1 MPMNCPLNSIRPTA
15 LSAQR
20 GFTLVE
26 ALVAMAIFMI
36 GFSGLYVFFNFSQQS
51 VIESERRMY
60 LNLMGDR
67 IIQTIAAESQRSAT
81 DSLNPFATTSA
92 YAGSLNACAYSDT
105 DIRQEWCKD
114 LNTNVG
120 PYNASSGK
128 ENRLVE
134 LINDGTGLIVNVSL
148 IISDGKVSA
157 YFTRKLRHL

>member
-1 MPMNCPLNSIRPTA
+1 MLTIYPTHSIRSKVPA
-15 LSAQR
+15 AQR

-36 GFSGLYVFFNFSQQS
+36 GFGGLYVFFNLSQHS
-51 VIESERRMY
+51 VMESERRMY

-81 DSLNPFATTSA
+81 DSLNPFVTPNT
-92 YAGSLNACAYSDT
+92 YAGSLNTCDYSDT
-105 DIRQEWCKD
+105 DIRQDWCKD

-148 IISDGKVSA
+148 IVADGKVSA
-157 YFTRKLRHL
+157 YFTRKLRQL

>member
-1 MPMNCPLNSIRPTA
+1 MLTICQPGLINRYQD
-15 LSAQR
+15 SAQS

-36 GFSGLYVFFNFSQQS
+36 GFGGLYVFFNFSQHS
-51 VIESERRMY
+51 VMESERRMY

-67 IIQTIAAESQRSAT
+67 IIQTIAAETQRSAS
-81 DSLNPFATTSA
+81 DSLNPFNAPST
-92 YAGSLNACAYSDT
+92 YAGSLNACNYSDT
-105 DIRQEWCKD
+105 DIRQDWCKD

-134 LINDGTGLIVNVSL
+134 LVNDGTGLIVNVSL
-148 IISDGKVSA
+148 IIADGKVSA
-157 YFTRKLRHL
+157 YFTRKLRQL

>member
-1 MPMNCPLNSIRPTA
+1 MLMNTQLNSIRSRAPVEQ
-15 LSAQR
+15 L

-51 VIESERRMY
+51 VMESERRMY

-67 IIQTIAAESQRSAT
+67 IIQTIAAESQRNAS
-81 DSLNPFATTSA
+81 DSLNPFTTPST
-92 YAGSLNACAYSDT
+92 YGGSLNACVYSDA

-120 PYNASSGK
+120 AYNAISGK
-128 ENRLVE
+128 ENRHVE

-148 IISDGKVSA
+148 IIADGKVSA
-157 YFTRKLRHL
+157 YFTRKLRQL